1 MRWFALVFTSLWLAG
16 CYWLGHLTLNY
27 IQKGTP

>member
-16 CYWLGHLTLNY
+16 CCWLGHLTHAY
-27 IQKGTP
+27 IQKGW